1 VKTPEQLPLDFSAD
15 EAGAPVAPPGVGA
28 VVYKIDHYR
37 VRNDRSRSLASVY
50 ESIHDAVK
58 HVTGRAR
65 APKDDFVESR
75 HL

>member
-15 EAGAPVAPPGVGA
+15 EAATPTAMSSVGA

-37 VRNDRSRSLASVY
+37 VRNDRSRSLGSVY
-50 ESIHDAVK
+50 QAIQDAVK